1 MIDIVFRNLTA
12 DRTFK
17 EGFFINILEMAE
29 QELKLKDRV
38 SISVNLVGEDKILE
52 LNRKYRNEDK
62 PADVL
67 SFPTQ
72 EKLEIG
78 NWKLKIDKD
87 VGDVFICLSIAK
99 NKAKRENI
107 TVKEKLA
114 RLVVHGFLHLLGH
127 DHDKSK
133 KEAENMFK
141 LEEKILKTIDL

>member
-17 EGFFINILEMAE
+17 EGFFINIFEMAE

-87 VGDVFICLSIAK
+87 VGDVFVCLSIAK

-133 KEAENMFK
+133 KEP
-141 LEEKILKTIDL
+141 

>member
-133 KEAENMFK
+133 RGAEKKFK
-141 LEEKILKTIDL
+141 VDDKIIGTKV